1 VIDIRLDKEDGVI
14 VEDLQA
20 KMAVH
25 VIASGSKGNATLIAY
40 KNTLLLVDAGI
51 SVRRIVQG
59 IKAVGLR
66 PDELSGIFITH
77 EHTDHMNGLA
87 QLVKQYDV
95 PVYTKAGTWREIV
108 RRKPINFKQLCELTR
123 SHIAVGDLDIDIFK
137 TSHDAADPIGLS
149 CYGGDCKVTFMT
161 DTGIV
166 EDAMLKHM
174 DESNL
179 LVLEANYD
187 PQMLRYGPYPADLK
201 RRVAGAEGHLSNES
215 AAQALLMM
223 KRPDN
228 LKVIMAHRSE
238 KNNAE
243 PVVAHT
249 VSKLL
254 EQEGLAIGTDLQIFH
269 GQPKEIVSIKQD

>member
-1 VIDIRLDKEDGVI
+1 MEESVN
-14 VEDLQA
+14 

-25 VIASGSKGNATLIAY
+25 VLASGSKGNATLIAY
-40 KNTLLLVDAGI
+40 KKTLLLVDAGI
-51 SVRRIVQG
+51 SARRIVQG
-59 IKAVGLR
+59 IKSVGLR
-66 PDELSGIFITH
+66 PDDLTGICITH

-95 PVYTKAGTWREIV
+95 PVYTKASTWREIV
-108 RRKPINFKQLCELTR
+108 RRKAINFKQLHELTR
-123 SHIAVGDLDIDIFK
+123 NHLTVGDLEVDIFK
-137 TSHDAADPIGLS
+137 TSHDAVDPIGLS
-149 CYGGDCKVTFMT
+149 CYGGDSKLTFMT

-166 EDAMLKHM
+166 EEAMLKHM

-223 KRPDN
+223 KRPNN

-243 PVVAHT
+243 PVVDHT

-254 EQEGLAIGTDLQIFH
+254 TQEGLLVGTDLQIFH
-269 GQPKEIVSIKQD
+269 GQPKEIVSIK